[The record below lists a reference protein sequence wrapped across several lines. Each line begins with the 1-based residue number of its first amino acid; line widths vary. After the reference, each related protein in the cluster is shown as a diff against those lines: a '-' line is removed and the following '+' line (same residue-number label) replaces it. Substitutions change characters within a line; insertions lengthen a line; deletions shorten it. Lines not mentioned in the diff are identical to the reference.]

1 MTAPAYI
8 EAHSPRVGLSRVGG
22 DCVSRPVQ
30 GARGRAF
37 QICPVIIGKVS
48 HERLTTYGLLAKVL
62 TSTRTTR
69 RGFGLGAFPVTGPA
83 SFVSL
88 TDGRRNRMDGCALRQ
103 TRAGQ
108 PVHIFRGQSILTIG
122 AGRGGAS
129 LRLPISFQTG
139 WFPNLRQPGR
149 VSAVLSLCAPRHNS
163 KARQHGAAE
172 MAALQQLKLIE
183 ARNEFSDG
191 QSHGGRGGMDRARTD
206 GGVND

>member
-1 MTAPAYI
+1 MTTPAYI

-37 QICPVIIGKVS
+37 QISPVIIGEPHVM
-48 HERLTTYGLLAKVL
+48 HIAKVL
-62 TSTRTTR
+62 TSIRKTG
-69 RGFGLGAFPVTGPA
+69 RGFGLGAFPDFPTGW
-83 SFVSL
+83 
-88 TDGRRNRMDGCALRQ
+88 CAL
-103 TRAGQ
+103 
-108 PVHIFRGQSILTIG
+108 P
-122 AGRGGAS
+122 
-129 LRLPISFQTG
+129 
-139 WFPNLRQPGR
+139 RQPGR
-149 VSAVLSLCAPRHNS
+149 VSAVLSLSAPRHNS

>member
-1 MTAPAYI
+1 MTTPAYI

-129 LRLPISFQTG
+129 LRLPISFKTG
-139 WFPNLRQPGR
+139 WFPNLRQSGR
-149 VSAVLSLCAPRHNS
+149 VSATRSLSAPRHNS
-163 KARQHGAAE
+163 KARQHVC
-172 MAALQQLKLIE
+172 QDLIE
-183 ARNEFSDG
+183 PS
-191 QSHGGRGGMDRARTD
+191 QSHMQNLRLYENNRSHIGGQKIGKVSRKG
-206 GGVND
+206 NE

>member
-1 MTAPAYI
+1 MTTPAYI

-37 QICPVIIGKVS
+37 QISPVIIGEPHVM
-48 HERLTTYGLLAKVL
+48 HIAKVL
-62 TSTRTTR
+62 TSRTTR

-83 SFVSL
+83 SFLSL

-108 PVHIFRGQSILTIG
+108 PVHIFRGQFILTIG
-122 AGRGGAS
+122 AGRGGSS
-129 LRLPISFQTG
+129 LRLPISFPTG
-139 WFPNLRQPGR
+139 WCALPRQPGR
-149 VSAVLSLCAPRHNS
+149 VSAILSLSAPRHNS